1 MMLVVAAAAFLIFL
15 VLQSGQQSQ
24 GMGKPAVFGALSL
37 RKIYYT
43 TFVYNSFLF
52 IKQGHNY
59 RNPWLREMME
69 MIVCL
74 RDVEQVQAFLIHFR
88 CDAKRLVVSSLNRE

>member
-1 MMLVVAAAAFLIFL
+1 MMLVVAAAAFLIFV

-37 RKIYYT
+37 RTIYYT

-59 RNPWLREMME
+59 ATESMAARNDGDDCMSQGRGTSAGIFNTFP
-69 MIVCL
+69 V
-74 RDVEQVQAFLIHFR
+74 
-88 CDAKRLVVSSLNRE
+88 